1 MLAEELCQHPRLDL
15 DQAQLE
21 PDMVRA
27 PIFAVI
33 FSIVVAAQMTVKR
46 FHIHSRVVTDR
57 LRLNN
62 TSKEERSISAVFA
75 RSTV

>member
-1 MLAEELCQHPRLDL
+1 MTRLLDPLAFGPRLDL
-15 DQAQLE
+15 DQAQLG

-46 FHIHSRVVTDR
+46 FHIHSRVVTGR

-62 TSKEERSISAVFA
+62 T
-75 RSTV
+75 